1 MGRLAEMSGA
11 SSVISS
17 MWPCL
22 RKGGHVVLVGL
33 PKAPIHIE
41 DPLPNVGECTNECWW
56 LDIKPSYSVV
66 CGQVQV

>member
-41 DPLPNVGECTNECWW
+41 DPLPNVGECTNEC
-56 LDIKPSYSVV
+56 Y
-66 CGQVQV
+66 

>member
-1 MGRLAEMSGA
+1 MLSLTGGDGVGRLAEMSGA

-41 DPLPNVGECTNECWW
+41 DPLPNVGECTIVSACSWNE
-56 LDIKPSYSVV
+56 S
-66 CGQVQV
+66 